1 MCVHNRLYTI
11 IGWSRAWMRY
21 LPSWVT
27 FETIS
32 CSYIPAKVLVCCV
45 RNMKC
50 YFFTVHCIGR
60 YRGACL
66 YYEISKCPCVWGVD
80 SCKQDVSEQWEE
92 AMVNHIQ
99 GIAVWIIMTSLP
111 ECYVYRSSHVQ
122 CVHTHTHKYT
132 HTHTL
137 FIHVAWRLC
146 SDYSHPGIPY
156 WSISAVGRIRSRPE
170 PSEWGQLHSHCWHST
185 RPTVYHQMLPTLG
198 ETHCS
203 DDCCEER
210 CTWSHQ
216 YST

>member
-1 MCVHNRLYTI
+1 MHSVIVWLYRVQWNSSKPDTIGTRVFFCYKEVSVTQGFMCVHNRLYTI

-66 YYEISKCPCVWGVD
+66 YYEISKCPHVWGVD

-137 FIHVAWRLC
+137 HTC
-146 SDYSHPGIPY
+146 SM
-156 WSISAVGRIRSRPE
+156 E
-170 PSEWGQLHSHCWHST
+170 
-185 RPTVYHQMLPTLG
+185 TLQ
-198 ETHCS
+198 
-203 DDCCEER
+203 
-210 CTWSHQ
+210 WL
-216 YST
+216 